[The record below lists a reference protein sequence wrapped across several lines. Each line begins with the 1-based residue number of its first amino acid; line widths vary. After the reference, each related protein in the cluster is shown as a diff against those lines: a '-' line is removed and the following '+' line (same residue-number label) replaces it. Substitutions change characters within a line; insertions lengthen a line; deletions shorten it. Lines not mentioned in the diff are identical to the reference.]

1 LLLRVELSEW
11 LATCFKI
18 GHLPI
23 APGTWGSLAAVIGW
37 WLWLQY
43 LDPLVFIVL
52 IITIF
57 TIGVFATNIIIDHTG
72 EKDPSRVV
80 IDEVAGQWL
89 GLLMLPDG
97 ALYIAGAFI
106 LFRFLDILK
115 PWPIRQLEQFPKGW
129 GVMLDDMLAGLLT
142 LGLIQGVSRLLV

>member
-1 LLLRVELSEW
+1 MLRIELSEW

-23 APGTWGSLAAVIGW
+23 ASGTWGSLVAVIGW

-57 TIGVFATNIIIDHTG
+57 IIGVFATNIIIDHTA

-89 GLLMLPDG
+89 GLLMLPDSV
-97 ALYIAGAFI
+97 LYIFGAFI

-142 LGLIQGVSRLLV
+142 LCLIQGVSRLLV

>member
-1 LLLRVELSEW
+1 MLRVELSEW

-23 APGTWGSLAAVIGW
+23 APGTWGSLAAIIGW

-52 IITIF
+52 IIAIF
-57 TIGVFATNIIIDHTG
+57 TIGVFAINTIIDHTG
-72 EKDPSRVV
+72 EKDPSRVI

-89 GLLMLPDG
+89 GLLILPDG
-97 ALYIAGAFI
+97 MLYIAGAFV
-106 LFRFLDILK
+106 LFRFLDIFK
-115 PWPIRQLEQFPKGW
+115 PWPIRQMEQFPKGW
-129 GVMLDDMLAGLLT
+129 GVMLDDTLAGLLT
-142 LGLIQGVSRLLV
+142 LGLIQVVSRLLI

>member
-1 LLLRVELSEW
+1 MLRVKLSEW

-23 APGTWGSLAAVIGW
+23 APGTWGSMAAVIGW

-52 IITIF
+52 IIMIF
-57 TIGVFATNIIIDHTG
+57 IIGVFATNIIIDHTG

-80 IDEVAGQWL
+80 IDEMAGQWL

-97 ALYIAGAFI
+97 MLYIAGAFI

-142 LGLIQGVSRLLV
+142 LCLIQGVSRLLV

>member
-1 LLLRVELSEW
+1 LLRVELSEW

-57 TIGVFATNIIIDHTG
+57 IIGVFATNIIIDHTG

-80 IDEVAGQWL
+80 IDEVVRTVVRIVDVARWYAIYRWGVYL
-89 GLLMLPDG
+89 VPFFGYFKTMADST
-97 ALYIAGAFI
+97 AGAV
-106 LFRFLDILK
+106 
-115 PWPIRQLEQFPKGW
+115 P
-129 GVMLDDMLAGLLT
+129 
-142 LGLIQGVSRLLV
+142 

>member
-1 LLLRVELSEW
+1 LLRVELSEW

-97 ALYIAGAFI
+97 TLYIVGAFI

>member
-1 LLLRVELSEW
+1 MLRIELSEW

-37 WLWLQY
+37 WMWLQY

-57 TIGVFATNIIIDHTG
+57 IIGVFAINIIIDHTG

-80 IDEVAGQWL
+80 IDEVSGQWL

-97 ALYIAGAFI
+97 MLYIAGAFI
-106 LFRFLDILK
+106 LFRFLDIIK
-115 PWPIRQLEQFPKGW
+115 PWPIRKLEQFPKGW

-142 LGLIQGVSRLLV
+142 LCLIQGVSRLLV

>member
-1 LLLRVELSEW
+1 MLRVELSEW

-18 GHLPI
+18 GHLPF

-37 WLWLQY
+37 LLWLQY

-57 TIGVFATNIIIDHTG
+57 TIGVFATNIIIDHNG
-72 EKDPSRVV
+72 EKDPSRIV

-89 GLLMLPDG
+89 
-97 ALYIAGAFI
+97 
-106 LFRFLDILK
+106 
-115 PWPIRQLEQFPKGW
+115 
-129 GVMLDDMLAGLLT
+129 
-142 LGLIQGVSRLLV
+142 

>member
-1 LLLRVELSEW
+1 MLRVELSEW

-23 APGTWGSLAAVIGW
+23 APGTWGSLAAIIGW
-37 WLWLQY
+37 WLWVQY
-43 LDPLVFIVL
+43 LEPLVFIVL
-52 IITIF
+52 IIAIF
-57 TIGVFATNIIIDHTG
+57 TIGVFTTNIIIDHTG
-72 EKDPSRVV
+72 EKDPSRVI

-89 GLLMLPDG
+89 GLLILPDG
-97 ALYIAGAFI
+97 MLYIAVAFF

-129 GVMLDDMLAGLLT
+129 GVMLDDMLAGLMT
-142 LGLIQGVSRLLV
+142 LGLIQGVSSLLV

>member
-1 LLLRVELSEW
+1 MLRVELSEW
-11 LATCFKI
+11 LDTCFKI

-57 TIGVFATNIIIDHTG
+57 IIGVFAINIIIGHTG
-72 EKDPSRVV
+72 ENDPSRVV
-80 IDEVAGQWL
+80 IDEVSGQWL

-115 PWPIRQLEQFPKGW
+115 PWPIRQLERFPKGW
-129 GVMLDDMLAGLLT
+129 GVMLDDMLAGLMT

>member
-1 LLLRVELSEW
+1 MLRVELSEW

-23 APGTWGSLAAVIGW
+23 APGTWGSLVAIIGW

-52 IITIF
+52 IIAIF
-57 TIGVFATNIIIDHTG
+57 TIGVFATNTIIDHTG
-72 EKDPSRVV
+72 EKDPSRVI

-89 GLLMLPDG
+89 GLLILQDG
-97 ALYIAGAFI
+97 MLYIAGAFL

-115 PWPIRQLEQFPKGW
+115 PWPIRQMELFPKGW
-129 GVMLDDMLAGLLT
+129 GVMLDDVLAGLLT
-142 LGLIQGVSRLLV
+142 LGLIQIVSRLLI

>member
-1 LLLRVELSEW
+1 MLRVELSEW

-23 APGTWGSLAAVIGW
+23 APGTWGSLAAVISW

-43 LDPLVFIVL
+43 LNPLVFIVL
-52 IITIF
+52 IIMIF
-57 TIGVFATNIIIDHTG
+57 TIGVFATNIIIDHTD

-89 GLLMLPDG
+89 GLLMLPDSV
-97 ALYIAGAFI
+97 LYIFGAFI

-129 GVMLDDMLAGLLT
+129 GIMLDDMLAGLLT

>member
-1 LLLRVELSEW
+1 MLRVELSEW

-23 APGTWGSLAAVIGW
+23 APGTWGSLAAIIGW

-52 IITIF
+52 IIAIF
-57 TIGVFATNIIIDHTG
+57 TIGVFATNTIIDHTG
-72 EKDPSRVV
+72 EKDPSRVI

-89 GLLMLPDG
+89 GLLILPDG
-97 ALYIAGAFI
+97 MLYIVGAFV
-106 LFRFLDILK
+106 LFRFLDIFK
-115 PWPIRQLEQFPKGW
+115 PWPIRQMEQFPKGW
-129 GVMLDDMLAGLLT
+129 GVMLDDTLAGLLT
-142 LGLIQGVSRLLV
+142 LGLIQVVSRLLI

>member
-1 LLLRVELSEW
+1 MLRVELSEW

-23 APGTWGSLAAVIGW
+23 APGTWGSLAAIIGW

-52 IITIF
+52 IIVIF
-57 TIGVFATNIIIDHTG
+57 TIGVFATNTIIDHTG
-72 EKDPSRVV
+72 EKDPSRVI

-89 GLLMLPDG
+89 GLLILPDG
-97 ALYIAGAFI
+97 MLYIVGAFV
-106 LFRFLDILK
+106 LFRFLDIFK
-115 PWPIRQLEQFPKGW
+115 PWPIRQMEQFPKGW
-129 GVMLDDMLAGLLT
+129 GVMLDDTLAGLLT
-142 LGLIQGVSRLLV
+142 LGLIQVVSRLLI

>member
-1 LLLRVELSEW
+1 M
-11 LATCFKI
+11 
-18 GHLPI
+18 PI

-43 LDPLVFIVL
+43 IDPLVFIVL

-57 TIGVFATNIIIDHTG
+57 IIGVFATNIIIDHTG

-97 ALYIAGAFI
+97 MLYIAGAFI

-115 PWPIRQLEQFPKGW
+115 PWPIRQLEQIPKGW

-142 LGLIQGVSRLLV
+142 LGLIQGFSRLSI

>member
-1 LLLRVELSEW
+1 MLRVELSEW

-23 APGTWGSLAAVIGW
+23 APGTWGSLVAIIGW

-52 IITIF
+52 IIAIF
-57 TIGVFATNIIIDHTG
+57 AIGVLTTNTIIAHTG
-72 EKDPSRVV
+72 EKDPSRVI

-89 GLLMLPDG
+89 GLLILPDG
-97 ALYIAGAFI
+97 MLYIVGAFV
-106 LFRFLDILK
+106 LFRFLDIFK
-115 PWPIRQLEQFPKGW
+115 PWPIRQMEQFPKGW
-129 GVMLDDMLAGLLT
+129 GVMLDDTLAGLLT
-142 LGLIQGVSRLLV
+142 LGLIQVVNRLLI

>member
-1 LLLRVELSEW
+1 MLRVELSEW

-23 APGTWGSLAAVIGW
+23 APGTWGSLAAIIGW

-52 IITIF
+52 IIVIF
-57 TIGVFATNIIIDHTG
+57 TIGVFATNTIIDHTG
-72 EKDPSRVV
+72 EKDPSRVI

-89 GLLMLPDG
+89 GLLILPDG
-97 ALYIAGAFI
+97 MLYIAGAFV
-106 LFRFLDILK
+106 LFRFLDIFK
-115 PWPIRQLEQFPKGW
+115 PWPIRQMEQFPKGW
-129 GVMLDDMLAGLLT
+129 GVMLDDTLAGLLT
-142 LGLIQGVSRLLV
+142 LGLIQVVNRLLI

>member
-1 LLLRVELSEW
+1 MLRVELSEW

-57 TIGVFATNIIIDHTG
+57 TIGVFAANIIIDHTG

-80 IDEVAGQWL
+80 IDEVSGQWL

-97 ALYIAGAFI
+97 TLYIAGAFI

-115 PWPIRQLEQFPKGW
+115 PWPIRKLEHFPKGW

-142 LGLIQGVSRLLV
+142 LCLIQGVSRLLV

>member
-1 LLLRVELSEW
+1 LLRVELSEW

-57 TIGVFATNIIIDHTG
+57 IIGVFATNIIINHTG

-80 IDEVAGQWL
+80 IDEMAGQWL

-97 ALYIAGAFI
+97 MLYIAGAFI

-142 LGLIQGVSRLLV
+142 LCLIQCVSRLLV

>member
-1 LLLRVELSEW
+1 LLRVELSEW

-52 IITIF
+52 IIVIF
-57 TIGVFATNIIIDHTG
+57 TIGVFATNTIIDHTG
-72 EKDPSRVV
+72 EKDPSRVI

-89 GLLMLPDG
+89 GLLILPDG
-97 ALYIAGAFI
+97 MLYIAGAFV
-106 LFRFLDILK
+106 LFRFLDIFK
-115 PWPIRQLEQFPKGW
+115 PWPIRQMEQFPKGW
-129 GVMLDDMLAGLLT
+129 GVMLDDTLAGLLT
-142 LGLIQGVSRLLV
+142 LGLIQVVSRLLI

>member
-1 LLLRVELSEW
+1 MLRVELSEW

-23 APGTWGSLAAVIGW
+23 APGTWGSLAAIIGW

-52 IITIF
+52 IIAIF
-57 TIGVFATNIIIDHTG
+57 AIGVFTTNTIIAHTG
-72 EKDPSRVV
+72 EKDPSRVI

-89 GLLMLPDG
+89 GLLILPDG
-97 ALYIAGAFI
+97 MLYIVGAFV
-106 LFRFLDILK
+106 LFRFLDIIK
-115 PWPIRQLEQFPKGW
+115 PWPIRQMEQFPKGW
-129 GVMLDDMLAGLLT
+129 GVMLDDTLAGLLT
-142 LGLIQGVSRLLV
+142 LGLIQVVNRLLI

>member
-1 LLLRVELSEW
+1 MLRVELSEW

-57 TIGVFATNIIIDHTG
+57 IIGVFATNIIIDHTG
-72 EKDPSRVV
+72 EKDPSRIV

-89 GLLMLPDG
+89 GLLVLPDG
-97 ALYIAGAFI
+97 ALYIAAVFI
-106 LFRFLDILK
+106 FFRLLDIIK
-115 PWPIRQLEQFPKGW
+115 PWPIWQLEKFPKGW
-129 GVMLDDMLAGLLT
+129 GVMLDDMLAGILT
-142 LGLIQGVSRLLV
+142 LGLIQGYSRLVV

>member
-1 LLLRVELSEW
+1 MLRVELSEW

-57 TIGVFATNIIIDHTG
+57 IIGVFATNIIINHTG

-80 IDEVAGQWL
+80 IDEMAGQWL

-97 ALYIAGAFI
+97 MLYIAGAFI

>member
-1 LLLRVELSEW
+1 MLRVELSEW

-57 TIGVFATNIIIDHTG
+57 IIGVFATNIIIDHTG

-89 GLLMLPDG
+89 GLLILPDG
-97 ALYIAGAFI
+97 MLYIAGAFV
-106 LFRFLDILK
+106 LFRFLDIFK
-115 PWPIRQLEQFPKGW
+115 PWPIRQMEQFPKGW
-129 GVMLDDMLAGLLT
+129 GVMLDDTLAGLLT
-142 LGLIQGVSRLLV
+142 LGLIQVVSRLLI

>member
-1 LLLRVELSEW
+1 MLRVELSEW

-72 EKDPSRVV
+72 EKDPSRIV

-89 GLLMLPDG
+89 GLLVLPDG
-97 ALYIAGAFI
+97 ALYIAAAFI
-106 LFRFLDILK
+106 SFRLLDIIK
-115 PWPIRQLEQFPKGW
+115 PWPIRQLEKFPKGW
-129 GVMLDDMLAGLLT
+129 GVMLDDMLAGILT
-142 LGLIQGVSRLLV
+142 LGLIQGYSRLVV

>member
-1 LLLRVELSEW
+1 LLRVELSEW

-80 IDEVAGQWL
+80 IDEVSGQWL

-97 ALYIAGAFI
+97 MLYIAGAFI

-142 LGLIQGVSRLLV
+142 LCLIQGVSRLLV

>member
-1 LLLRVELSEW
+1 MLRVELSEW

-23 APGTWGSLAAVIGW
+23 APGTWGSLVAIIGW

-52 IITIF
+52 IIAIF
-57 TIGVFATNIIIDHTG
+57 AIGVFTTNTIIAHTG
-72 EKDPSRVV
+72 EKDPSRVI

-89 GLLMLPDG
+89 GLLILPDG
-97 ALYIAGAFI
+97 MLYIVGAFV
-106 LFRFLDILK
+106 LFRFLDIFK
-115 PWPIRQLEQFPKGW
+115 PWPIRQMEQFPNGW
-129 GVMLDDMLAGLLT
+129 GVMLDDTLAGLLT
-142 LGLIQGVSRLLV
+142 LGLIQVVNRLLI

>member
-1 LLLRVELSEW
+1 LLRVELSEW

-37 WLWLQY
+37 WMWLQY

-115 PWPIRQLEQFPKGW
+115 PWPIQQLEQFSKGW

>member
-1 LLLRVELSEW
+1 MLRVELSEW

-52 IITIF
+52 IIVIF
-57 TIGVFATNIIIDHTG
+57 TIGVFATNTIIDHTG
-72 EKDPSRVV
+72 EKDPSRVI

-89 GLLMLPDG
+89 GLLILPDG
-97 ALYIAGAFI
+97 MLYIAGAFV
-106 LFRFLDILK
+106 LFRFLDIFK
-115 PWPIRQLEQFPKGW
+115 PWPIRQMEQFPKGW
-129 GVMLDDMLAGLLT
+129 GVMLDDTLAGLLT
-142 LGLIQGVSRLLV
+142 LGLIQVVSRLLI

>member
-1 LLLRVELSEW
+1 MLRVGLSEW

-23 APGTWGSLAAVIGW
+23 APGTWGSLVAIIGW

-52 IITIF
+52 IIAIF
-57 TIGVFATNIIIDHTG
+57 AIGVFTTNTIIAHTG
-72 EKDPSRVV
+72 EKDPSRVI

-89 GLLMLPDG
+89 GLLILPDG
-97 ALYIAGAFI
+97 MLYIAGAFV
-106 LFRFLDILK
+106 LFRFLDIFK
-115 PWPIRQLEQFPKGW
+115 PWPIRQMEQFPKGW
-129 GVMLDDMLAGLLT
+129 GVMLDDTLAGLLT
-142 LGLIQGVSRLLV
+142 LGLIQVVSRLLI

>member
-1 LLLRVELSEW
+1 LLRVELSEW

-57 TIGVFATNIIIDHTG
+57 IIGVFATNIIIDHTG

-80 IDEVAGQWL
+80 IDEMAGQWL

-97 ALYIAGAFI
+97 MLYIAGAFI

-142 LGLIQGVSRLLV
+142 LCLIQGVSRLLV

>member
-1 LLLRVELSEW
+1 MLRVELSEW

-18 GHLPI
+18 GYLPI
-23 APGTWGSLAAVIGW
+23 APGTWGSLVAIIGW

-52 IITIF
+52 IIAIF
-57 TIGVFATNIIIDHTG
+57 TIGVFAINTIIDHTG
-72 EKDPSRVV
+72 EKDPSRVI

-97 ALYIAGAFI
+97 TLYIVGAFI

-115 PWPIRQLEQFPKGW
+115 PWPIRKLEQFPKGW

-142 LGLIQGVSRLLV
+142 LCLIQGVSRLLV

>member
-1 LLLRVELSEW
+1 MLRVELSEW

-23 APGTWGSLAAVIGW
+23 APGTWGSLAAIIGW

-52 IITIF
+52 IIVIF
-57 TIGVFATNIIIDHTG
+57 TIGVFATNTIIDHTG
-72 EKDPSRVV
+72 EKDPSRVI

-89 GLLMLPDG
+89 GLLILPDG
-97 ALYIAGAFI
+97 MLYIAGAFV
-106 LFRFLDILK
+106 LFRFLDIFK
-115 PWPIRQLEQFPKGW
+115 PWPIRQMEQFPKGW
-129 GVMLDDMLAGLLT
+129 GVMLDDTLAGLLT
-142 LGLIQGVSRLLV
+142 LGLIQVVSRLLI